1 MLILKV
7 VSSLFMKCKIFCTHH
22 TIIISIKRSRD
33 INYYS
38 FIIHLE
44 MRQRSSAVLEIYYVK
59 SYLCNLH
66 AFYNLIDV
74 PEQTNRNLILG
85 EKLKFLSSSC
95 ICLLTFGCIVLWQIQ
110 RYVFSVYFGFLAF
123 LLRREK
129 MMWGHW

>member
-33 INYYS
+33 INSYS
-38 FIIHLE
+38 LIIHLE
-44 MRQRSSAVLEIYYVK
+44 MRQRSSAVLKIYYVK
-59 SYLCNLH
+59 SHLCNLH

-74 PEQTNRNLILG
+74 TEQANRNLILG
-85 EKLKFLSSSC
+85 EKLKFLSSSS
-95 ICLLTFGCIVLWQIQ
+95 ICLLTFGLIVLWQMQ

-129 MMWGHW
+129 IMWGYW

>member
-22 TIIISIKRSRD
+22 TIIISIKCSRD
-33 INYYS
+33 INSYS
-38 FIIHLE
+38 LIIHLE
-44 MRQRSSAVLEIYYVK
+44 MRQRSSAVLKIYYVK

-74 PEQTNRNLILG
+74 TEQADGNLILD
-85 EKLKFLSSSC
+85 EKLKFLSSSS
-95 ICLLTFGCIVLWQIQ
+95 ICLLTFGLIVFLRIQ
-110 RYVFSVYFGFLAF
+110 RFVFSVYFGFLAF

-129 MMWGHW
+129 MIWGHW